1 VLAKEIERAGIPAVY
16 VTSLPT
22 VATMIGAN
30 RIVRGPA
37 ITHPFG
43 IDEDERRLGDDA
55 AGGAVRL
62 LHRHADGPHAELSD
76 RGRASRHRL
85 LLDW

>member
-43 IDEDERRLGDDA
+43 LDEGERRRIVERALDMLET
-55 AGGAVRL
+55 AVE
-62 LHRHADGPHAELSD
+62 PNTVWELE
-76 RGRASRHRL
+76 R
-85 LLDW
+85 

>member
-1 VLAKEIERAGIPAVY
+1 MLAKEIERAGIPAVY

-43 IDEDERRLGDDA
+43 LDETERRRI
-55 AGGAVRL
+55 V
-62 LHRHADGPHAELSD
+62 E
-76 RGRASRHRL
+76 RA
-85 LLDW
+85 LDMLETDVEPNTLWEVQE

>member
-1 VLAKEIERAGIPAVY
+1 VLAKEIERVGIPTVY

-37 ITHPFG
+37 ITYPFG
-43 IDEDERRLGDDA
+43 MDAGERRRIVERALD
-55 AGGAVRL
+55 L
-62 LHRHADGPHAELSD
+62 LETDVEPNTVWEVNP
-76 RGRASRHRL
+76 
-85 LLDW
+85 

>member
-1 VLAKEIERAGIPAVY
+1 VLAKEIERAGIPTVY
-16 VTSLPT
+16 VTALPT

-43 IDEDERRLGDDA
+43 MDEDERRRIVERALE
-55 AGGAVRL
+55 L
-62 LHRHADGPHAELSD
+62 LETDVEPNTVWEVER
-76 RGRASRHRL
+76 
-85 LLDW
+85 

>member
-1 VLAKEIERAGIPAVY
+1 VLAKEIERVGIPAVY

-43 IDEDERRLGDDA
+43 LDEAERRRIVERALELLETEVESNTVWE
-55 AGGAVRL
+55 AV
-62 LHRHADGPHAELSD
+62 
-76 RGRASRHRL
+76 
-85 LLDW
+85 

>member
-1 VLAKEIERAGIPAVY
+1 MY

-22 VATMIGAN
+22 IATMIGVN

-43 IDEDERRLGDDA
+43 LDEAERRRIVERALA
-55 AGGAVRL
+55 MLETAVEP
-62 LHRHADGPHAELSD
+62 ATVWEA
-76 RGRASRHRL
+76 
-85 LLDW
+85 

>member
-1 VLAKEIERAGIPAVY
+1 VLAKEIERAGIPAAY

-43 IDEDERRLGDDA
+43 LEPADRRRIVERALE
-55 AGGAVRL
+55 L
-62 LHRHADGPHAELSD
+62 LETDVEPNTVWEVER
-76 RGRASRHRL
+76 
-85 LLDW
+85 

>member
-1 VLAKEIERAGIPAVY
+1 VLAKEIERVGIPAVY

-43 IDEDERRLGDDA
+43 LDADERRRIVERALELLET
-55 AGGAVRL
+55 AV
-62 LHRHADGPHAELSD
+62 ESNTV
-76 RGRASRHRL
+76 
-85 LLDW
+85 WEVEQ

>member
-1 VLAKEIERAGIPAVY
+1 VLAKEIERAGIPTVY

-30 RIVRGPA
+30 RIIRGPA

-43 IDEDERRLGDDA
+43 LDADARRRIVERA
-55 AGGAVRL
+55 FEL
-62 LHRHADGPHAELSD
+62 LETEVEPNTVWEVVG
-76 RGRASRHRL
+76 
-85 LLDW
+85 

>member
-43 IDEDERRLGDDA
+43 LDEEERRRIVERALEMLETDVDPNT
-55 AGGAVRL
+55 VWEV
-62 LHRHADGPHAELSD
+62 EL
-76 RGRASRHRL
+76 
-85 LLDW
+85 

>member
-1 VLAKEIERAGIPAVY
+1 MLAKEIERVGIPAVY

-43 IDEDERRLGDDA
+43 LGANERRRIVERALS
-55 AGGAVRL
+55 L
-62 LHRHADGPHAELSD
+62 LETDVEPNTVWEVD
-76 RGRASRHRL
+76 E
-85 LLDW
+85 

>member
-1 VLAKEIERAGIPAVY
+1 VLAKEIERAGIPTVF

-22 VATMIGAN
+22 IATMIGVN

-43 IDEDERRLGDDA
+43 LDER
-55 AGGAVRL
+55 
-62 LHRHADGPHAELSD
+62 D
-76 RGRASRHRL
+76 RRRIVKRALEMLETPVEPTTVWEEHE
-85 LLDW
+85 

>member
-1 VLAKEIERAGIPAVY
+1 VLAKEIERVGIPTVY
-16 VTSLPT
+16 VTALPT

-43 IDEDERRLGDDA
+43 LDAGQRRRIVERALE
-55 AGGAVRL
+55 L
-62 LHRHADGPHAELSD
+62 LETDVEPNTVWEVD
-76 RGRASRHRL
+76 R
-85 LLDW
+85 

>member
-1 VLAKEIERAGIPAVY
+1 VLAKEIERAGIPTVF

-22 VATMIGAN
+22 IATMIGAN

-43 IDEDERRLGDDA
+43 LDESERRRIVERALEMLETEVEPTTVWELG
-55 AGGAVRL
+55 
-62 LHRHADGPHAELSD
+62 S
-76 RGRASRHRL
+76 
-85 LLDW
+85 

>member
-43 IDEDERRLGDDA
+43 MDEAERRRIVERALE
-55 AGGAVRL
+55 L
-62 LHRHADGPHAELSD
+62 LETDVEPNTVWEISP
-76 RGRASRHRL
+76 
-85 LLDW
+85 

>member
-1 VLAKEIERAGIPAVY
+1 MLAKEIERVGIPAVY

-43 IDEDERRLGDDA
+43 LDAGDRRRIMERALE
-55 AGGAVRL
+55 L
-62 LHRHADGPHAELSD
+62 LETDIEPNTVWEVDG
-76 RGRASRHRL
+76 
-85 LLDW
+85 

>member
-43 IDEDERRLGDDA
+43 LDEGERRRI
-55 AGGAVRL
+55 V
-62 LHRHADGPHAELSD
+62 E
-76 RGRASRHRL
+76 RAL
-85 LLDW
+85 VMLETDVEPNTVWEVE

>member
-1 VLAKEIERAGIPAVY
+1 VLAKEIERAGIPTVY

-30 RIVRGPA
+30 RIIRGPA

-43 IDEDERRLGDDA
+43 LDADERRRIVERALE
-55 AGGAVRL
+55 L
-62 LHRHADGPHAELSD
+62 LETEVEPNTVWEVAE
-76 RGRASRHRL
+76 
-85 LLDW
+85 

>member
-1 VLAKEIERAGIPAVY
+1 VLAKEIERVGIPVVY

-43 IDEDERRLGDDA
+43 LDEAERRRIVERALE
-55 AGGAVRL
+55 L
-62 LHRHADGPHAELSD
+62 LETDVEANTVWES
-76 RGRASRHRL
+76 
-85 LLDW
+85 

>member
-1 VLAKEIERAGIPAVY
+1 VLAKEIERAGIPTVY

-43 IDEDERRLGDDA
+43 LDEEERRRIVERALEMLETEVDA
-55 AGGAVRL
+55 STVW
-62 LHRHADGPHAELSD
+62 EVEQ
-76 RGRASRHRL
+76 
-85 LLDW
+85 

>member
-43 IDEDERRLGDDA
+43 LDAGERRRIVERALA
-55 AGGAVRL
+55 L
-62 LHRHADGPHAELSD
+62 LETDVEPNTVWEVEG
-76 RGRASRHRL
+76 
-85 LLDW
+85 

>member
-43 IDEDERRLGDDA
+43 LDPGERRRLVERALELLETDVEPNTVWEA
-55 AGGAVRL
+55 A
-62 LHRHADGPHAELSD
+62 
-76 RGRASRHRL
+76 
-85 LLDW
+85 

>member
-1 VLAKEIERAGIPAVY
+1 VLAKEIERAGIPTVY

-43 IDEDERRLGDDA
+43 MDENERRKIVERALE
-55 AGGAVRL
+55 L
-62 LHRHADGPHAELSD
+62 LETDVEPNTVWEL
-76 RGRASRHRL
+76 A
-85 LLDW
+85 

>member
-1 VLAKEIERAGIPAVY
+1 VLAKEIERAGIPTVY

-22 VATMIGAN
+22 VATMIGVN

-43 IDEDERRLGDDA
+43 LDADERRRIVERALS
-55 AGGAVRL
+55 L
-62 LHRHADGPHAELSD
+62 LETDVESNTVWEVD
-76 RGRASRHRL
+76 E
-85 LLDW
+85 

>member
-1 VLAKEIERAGIPAVY
+1 MLAKEIERAGIPTVY

-30 RIVRGPA
+30 RIIRGPA

-43 IDEDERRLGDDA
+43 MDEAERRRIVERALE
-55 AGGAVRL
+55 L
-62 LHRHADGPHAELSD
+62 LETDVEPNTVWEVTE
-76 RGRASRHRL
+76 
-85 LLDW
+85 

>member
-1 VLAKEIERAGIPAVY
+1 MLVKEIERVGIPAVY

-43 IDEDERRLGDDA
+43 LDADERRRIVERALS
-55 AGGAVRL
+55 L
-62 LHRHADGPHAELSD
+62 LETEVEANTVWEVDE
-76 RGRASRHRL
+76 
-85 LLDW
+85 

>member
-43 IDEDERRLGDDA
+43 LDEEERRRI
-55 AGGAVRL
+55 V
-62 LHRHADGPHAELSD
+62 E
-76 RGRASRHRL
+76 RA
-85 LLDW
+85 LDMLETDVERNTVWEVEQ

>member
-43 IDEDERRLGDDA
+43 LDEDERRRI
-55 AGGAVRL
+55 V
-62 LHRHADGPHAELSD
+62 E
-76 RGRASRHRL
+76 RA
-85 LLDW
+85 LDMLETDVERNTVWEVDE

>member
-1 VLAKEIERAGIPAVY
+1 VLAKEIERAGIPAAY

-43 IDEDERRLGDDA
+43 LARADRRRIVERALA
-55 AGGAVRL
+55 L
-62 LHRHADGPHAELSD
+62 LETDVEPNTVWEVD
-76 RGRASRHRL
+76 P
-85 LLDW
+85 

>member
-1 VLAKEIERAGIPAVY
+1 VLAKEIERAVIPTVY

-43 IDEDERRLGDDA
+43 MDEAERRRIVERALELLETDVEPNTVWEV
-55 AGGAVRL
+55 AG
-62 LHRHADGPHAELSD
+62 
-76 RGRASRHRL
+76 
-85 LLDW
+85 